1 MNLRHRTLIAI
12 AMVGA
17 ILTAKHGLAQTP
29 STLTV
34 SKDLIT
40 DYRPVVA
47 RLESSDTATARARIP
62 GIITRLDID
71 EGTVVK
77 KGQTIAIIRDESL
90 NPQISALDSKIN
102 GIEKQLALYKTELS
116 QAEKLFAR
124 GFVSSTKRDQAQ
136 AAVDITAKELSGTK
150 AQRSALKAQR
160 GKGVIIAPA
169 DARVTKVNVVIGS
182 AVSPGEVIA
191 NMATL
196 DGVVRLSLPERHA
209 GQIKE
214 GEIIS
219 LRLPARGGETH
230 QATITKVYPELRGG
244 AVIADAVVDG
254 GLSALVGERV
264 DVLAPVGDRF
274 ALRIPKS
281 FIATRYGIDFVK
293 VHVGEYTIDA
303 PVTLANPKADADGFV
318 EVLAGLRDGDMIE
331 LPTPRSPKTRTKGE

>member
-1 MNLRHRTLIAI
+1 
-12 AMVGA
+12 
-17 ILTAKHGLAQTP
+17 
-29 STLTV
+29 
-34 SKDLIT
+34 
-40 DYRPVVA
+40 
-47 RLESSDTATARARIP
+47 
-62 GIITRLDID
+62 
-71 EGTVVK
+71 VVK
-77 KGQTIAIIRDESL
+77 KGQIIATIRDESL
-90 NPQISALDSKIN
+90 NPQIAALDAKIN
-102 GIEKQLALYKTELS
+102 GIEKQLAQYKTELA

-124 GFVSSTKRDQAQ
+124 GFVAATKRDQAQ
-136 AAVDITAKELSGTK
+136 TTYDITVRELSGTK
-150 AQRSALKAQR
+150 SQRRALTAQR
-160 GKGVIIAPA
+160 GKGVILSPA
-169 DARVTKVNVVIGS
+169 DARITKVNVVKGS

-264 DVLAPVGDRF
+264 DVLAPVGERL

-281 FIATRYGIDFVK
+281 FVTTRYGIDFVR
-293 VHVGEYTIDA
+293 VHIGELTIDA
-303 PVTLANPKADADGFV
+303 PVTLANPNADAGGFV
-318 EVLAGLRDGDMIE
+318 EVLAGLHDGDEIVA
-331 LPTPRSPKTRTKGE
+331 PSPKKLGK